1 MKTAK
6 QLTELPEGHGIL
18 LFDGVSNLCNGF
30 VQFVIPRDPKGY
42 YKFVSLQSE
51 TGKAILEQYGLS
63 TDELSTVV
71 LVENGKVYTH
81 SGVAL
86 KIVKHLSGLWPLL
99 QVFWIIPRFIRDAI
113 YRWVARN
120 RYKWFGKREA
130 CWMPTPELQ
139 SRFMN

>member
-18 LFDGVSNLCNGF
+18 LFDGVCNLCNGF